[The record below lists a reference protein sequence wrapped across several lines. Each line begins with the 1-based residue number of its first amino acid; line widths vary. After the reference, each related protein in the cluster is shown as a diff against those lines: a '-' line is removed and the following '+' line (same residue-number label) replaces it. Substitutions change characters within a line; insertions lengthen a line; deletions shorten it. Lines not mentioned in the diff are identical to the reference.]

1 MAVPDFQTCMLPLM
15 QFAADG
21 QEHTSDEAVETLA
34 QHFQLTK
41 PERKELLPSGKQY
54 RFNSNVGWART
65 YLQQALLLER
75 TGRSK
80 FQITSR
86 GNAVLQEN
94 PATINVKFLEQFP
107 EFIEFKQRTNTPST
121 PLGPGPK
128 RLLGDQVEFDISP
141 EPQPVPPK
149 GKTQSVHSSRLTPQE
164 VLDTSYQDL
173 RRILALEILEQV
185 MTSSPAR
192 FEKLVVDLLLAMG
205 YGGSRTDAGKTIGR
219 SGDEGIDG
227 IINEDR
233 LGLDI
238 VYIQAKRWQ
247 NSVGRPDIQAFV
259 GSLEGQ
265 RANKGV
271 FITTSQFTKEAR
283 EYVTRIGRKVVLI
296 DGDQLTQF
304 MIDYSVGVTT
314 VETYTVKRVDSDYFS
329 SE

>member
-1 MAVPDFQTCMLPLM
+1 MAVPDFQSCMLPLM
-15 QFAADG
+15 QLAADG
-21 QEHTSDEAVETLA
+21 QVHTSDEAIETLA

-41 PERKELLPSGKQY
+41 GERKERLPSGKEY
-54 RFNSNVGWART
+54 RFDNRVGWART
-65 YLQQALLLER
+65 YLQKALLLER

-80 FQITSR
+80 FQITTR
-86 GNAVLQEN
+86 GNAVLQQN

-107 EFIEFKQRTNTPST
+107 EFIEFKQRTNTQGPTNIETQQISIPLKTVPRTQQVTPPS
-121 PLGPGPK
+121 
-128 RLLGDQVEFDISP
+128 
-141 EPQPVPPK
+141 
-149 GKTQSVHSSRLTPQE
+149 LTPQE
-164 VLDTSYQDL
+164 ILDTSYQNL
-173 RRILALEILEQV
+173 RRILALELLEQV

-247 NSVGRPDIQAFV
+247 SSVGRPEIQAFV

-265 RANKGV
+265 RSNKGV

-283 EYVTRIGRKVVLI
+283 EYVTKIGRKVVLI

-314 VETYTVKRVDSDYFS
+314 IETYTLKRVDSDYFS

>member
-1 MAVPDFQTCMLPLM
+1 MAVPDFQSCMLPLM

-21 QEHTSDEAVETLA
+21 QEHTSDEATETLA
-34 QHFQLTK
+34 QQFQLTK
-41 PERKELLPSGKQY
+41 VERKERLPSGKQY
-54 RFNSNVGWART
+54 RFDNRVGWART
-65 YLQQALLLER
+65 YLQKALLLER

-80 FQITSR
+80 FQITPR
-86 GNAVLQEN
+86 GTAVLQQN
-94 PATINVKFLEQFP
+94 PTVINVTFLEQFP
-107 EFIEFKQRTNTPST
+107 EFKEFKQRTNPQGTISIENQ
-121 PLGPGPK
+121 
-128 RLLGDQVEFDISP
+128 QVPIP
-141 EPQPVPPK
+141 PTKTPQP
-149 GKTQSVHSSRLTPQE
+149 QSVKVSRLTPQE
-164 VLDTSYQDL
+164 VLDTSYQEM
-173 RRILALEILEQV
+173 RRILAIEILDQV
-185 MTSSPAR
+185 MVSSPAR

-205 YGGSRTDAGKTIGR
+205 YGGSRTDAGRTIGR

-227 IINEDR
+227 TINEDR

-283 EYVTRIGRKVVLI
+283 EYVTKIGRKVVLL

-314 VETYTVKRVDSDYFS
+314 VETYTVKRVDSDYFNS
-329 SE
+329 D

>member
-34 QHFQLTK
+34 HHFQLTK
-41 PERKELLPSGKQY
+41 TERKELLPSGKQY
-54 RFNSNVGWART
+54 RFNGNVGWART
-65 YLQQALLLER
+65 YLQQALLLKR

-86 GNAVLQEN
+86 GNAVLQQK

-141 EPQPVPPK
+141 EPQPV
-149 GKTQSVHSSRLTPQE
+149 HSPRLTPQE

-304 MIDYSVGVTT
+304 MIDYEVGVTT